1 MDAQLLLSLLRLCRA
16 PPFEHARKQV
26 RRQATVLFLAQTAR
40 LCTPYRAFHSEPRVR
55 IYDRIRWP
63 ADHVPMFRQFPVAD
77 SEDFGNRDLRRT
89 GTRDIAG
96 VHEDK
101 ITFGDGANNF
111 PFGLG
116 RSGNQ
121 LAQEID
127 SSCRCTAGSVLTM
140 FDEIW
145 GRVAREGL
153 RRFEILEGQLVERQ
167 YDRFR
172 TFRGRS
178 VARARRIRQ
187 SPSIR

>member
-1 MDAQLLLSLLRLCRA
+1 
-16 PPFEHARKQV
+16 
-26 RRQATVLFLAQTAR
+26 
-40 LCTPYRAFHSEPRVR
+40 
-55 IYDRIRWP
+55 
-63 ADHVPMFRQFPVAD
+63 MFRQLAVAD
-77 SEDFGNRDLRRT
+77 SEDLGNCDLRRA

-101 ITFGDGANNF
+101 ISLGDGANNF
-111 PFGLG
+111 PFGL
-116 RSGNQ
+116 RRAGNQ
-121 LAQEID
+121 LAEKINC
-127 SSCRCTAGSVLTM
+127 SCRCAAGSVLTM

-178 VARARRIRQ
+178 VARVRDESAKAHQSDNQCKRAMFDHFLPSSRGVYNIPDATRRTLCWTNKAVV
-187 SPSIR
+187 SNN